1 MDAVDV
7 CTQAQQAMFARG
19 DAAAVD
25 SWTTEDFVS
34 HTTPPGAPPGRA
46 GIKAT
51 IAWIHSGLD
60 DVAYAVQDVFAAG
73 DKVTMRCTMSA
84 THARPWLG
92 SPATGRSFT
101 VDQIHVYRVQGDRI
115 AEHWACRDDLGM
127 LRQLGLAPTP

>member
-1 MDAVDV
+1 MDAVEV
-7 CTQAQQAMFARG
+7 CTRAQEAMFARG
-19 DAAAVD
+19 DVNAVD
-25 SWTTEDFVS
+25 SWTTEGVVT
-34 HTTPPGAPPGRA
+34 HTAPPGTPA
-46 GIKAT
+46 GREGLKAT
-51 IAWIHSGLD
+51 IAWLHSGLD
-60 DVAYAVQDVFAAG
+60 NVTYAVQDAFAAG

-101 VDQIHVYRVQGDRI
+101 VEQIHVFRVDGDRI